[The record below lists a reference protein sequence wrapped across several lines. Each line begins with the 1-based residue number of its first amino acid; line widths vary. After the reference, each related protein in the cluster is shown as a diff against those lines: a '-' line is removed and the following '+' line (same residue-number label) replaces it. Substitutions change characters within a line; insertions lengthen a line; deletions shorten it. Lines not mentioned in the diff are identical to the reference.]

1 MIGVTNSR
9 DRYLGT
15 FDPVSDSLSNMSGV
29 TLLEQVFEVVGTEFS
44 ALTDRPADW
53 YQTPGNGIHV
63 GWYWNMPIAGE
74 RMNNNPL
81 LRGGH
86 VVLISTVPSASP
98 CDSGG
103 TSYINIVNACTGGRP
118 YSPQF
123 DVNNDLIISQPDTI
137 LDPWGNPIPPSRK
150 EENKIIYTPLE
161 VGSMLYL
168 PDSEGGHGS
177 MPVVPIRAGMFF
189 WRVIGQ

>member
-1 MIGVTNSR
+1 
-9 DRYLGT
+9 
-15 FDPVSDSLSNMSGV
+15 
-29 TLLEQVFEVVGTEFS
+29 LLEQVFDVLTPGAEFG

-53 YQTPGNGIHV
+53 YDAAAGSGTHV
-63 GWYWNMPIAGE
+63 GWYWDMPVAGE
-74 RMNNNPL
+74 RMVNNPL

-86 VVLISTVPSASP
+86 AVLVSTEPSASP

-103 TSYINIVNACTGGRP
+103 NSFINIVNACTGGRP

-123 DVNNDLIISQPDTI
+123 DVNKDKTIDETDTI
-137 LDPWGNPIPPSRK
+137 LGPTGNPIPPSRHQK
-150 EENKIIYTPLE
+150 PLIIFTPLE
-161 VGSMLYL
+161 VGDLLYL

>member
-1 MIGVTNSR
+1 MIR
-9 DRYLGT
+9 D
-15 FDPVSDSLSNMSGV
+15 
-29 TLLEQVFEVVGTEFS
+29 
-44 ALTDRPADW
+44 
-53 YQTPGNGIHV
+53 
-63 GWYWNMPIAGE
+63 
-74 RMNNNPL
+74 PL

-86 VVLISTVPSASP
+86 AILISTVPSASP

-103 TSYINIVNACTGGRP
+103 TSFINIVNACTGGRP

-123 DVNNDLIISQPDTI
+123 DVDKDLKITETDTI
-137 LDPWGNPIPPSRK
+137 SDPWGNPIPPSRQEK
-150 EENKIIYTPLE
+150 NKIIFTPLE
-161 VGSMLYL
+161 VGDMLYL

>member
-1 MIGVTNSR
+1 MARTK
-9 DRYLGT
+9 YLGT
-15 FDPVSDSLSNMSGV
+15 FEADRSLTNMSGV

-53 YQTPGNGIHV
+53 YDPAAGSGTHV
-63 GWYWNMPIAGE
+63 GWYWDMPEAGE
-74 RMNNNPL
+74 RMIRDPL

-86 VVLISTVPSASP
+86 AILISTVPSASP

-103 TSYINIVNACTGGRP
+103 TSFINIVNACTGGRP

-123 DVNNDLIISQPDTI
+123 DVDKDLKITETDMIS
-137 LDPWGNPIPPSRK
+137 DPWGNPIPPSRQEK
-150 EENKIIYTPLE
+150 NKIIFTPLE
-161 VGSMLYL
+161 VGPMLYL

>member
-1 MIGVTNSR
+1 M
-9 DRYLGT
+9 
-15 FDPVSDSLSNMSGV
+15 PSGI
-29 TLLEQVFEVVGTEFS
+29 TLLHQVFEVLTIGAEFG

-53 YQTPGNGIHV
+53 YDEAANSGTHV
-63 GWYWNMPIAGE
+63 GWYWDMPVTGE
-74 RMNNNPL
+74 RMINNPL

-86 VVLISTVPSASP
+86 AVLVSTDPSSSP
-98 CDSGG
+98 CESGG

-123 DVNNDLIISQPDTI
+123 DVNKDNKITETDDKI
-137 LDPWGNPIPPSRK
+137 LDPYGNPIPPSRQEK
-150 EENKIIYTPLE
+150 PLTIFTPLE
-161 VGSMLYL
+161 VGDMLYL